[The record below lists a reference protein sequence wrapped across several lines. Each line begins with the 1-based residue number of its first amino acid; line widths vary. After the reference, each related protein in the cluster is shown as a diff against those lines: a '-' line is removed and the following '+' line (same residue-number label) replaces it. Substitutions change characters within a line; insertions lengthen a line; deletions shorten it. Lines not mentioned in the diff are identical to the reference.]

1 MLDGTL
7 ADVETKRLVDETLGD
22 VREEELV
29 NMIAYGLAEVQAKA
43 IGDTSDEVEGKRLV
57 DMLADTLVDMD
68 GETFILS
75 QTDLLAQILVDT

>member
-43 IGDTSDEVEGKRLV
+43 IGDTSDEVEGKGLV

-68 GETFILS
+68 GETFILT

>member
-1 MLDGTL
+1 MLDSTL

-43 IGDTSDEVEGKRLV
+43 IGDTSDEVEGKGLV

-68 GETFILS
+68 GETFIFT

>member
-7 ADVETKRLVDETLGD
+7 ADVETKRLGETLGD

-43 IGDTSDEVEGKRLV
+43 LGDASDEVEGKGLV
-57 DMLADTLVDMD
+57 DMLADTLVDMN
-68 GETFILS
+68 GETFILTQS
-75 QTDLLAQILVDT
+75 DLLAQILVDT